1 MTTKRPILRNSLL
14 SLYKDSDEITESL
27 KLIDYTILDKEFY
40 DTVFTHI
47 SEEDFYEVDNFLNS
61 DKVLMYYNAIDR
73 AAMAMTD
80 DLAKLIEL
88 ALLDKG
94 VTKQ

>member
-1 MTTKRPILRNSLL
+1 MLA
-14 SLYKDSDEITESL
+14 LYRDSEEITESL
-27 KLIDYTILDKEFY
+27 KLIDYSALDKEFY
-40 DTVFTHI
+40 ATIFTHI

-61 DKVLMYYNAIDR
+61 DKVMMYYNAVDK
-73 AAMAMTD
+73 AALAMTN
-80 DLAKLIEL
+80 DLANLIQL

>member
-1 MTTKRPILRNSLL
+1 MTRRSVLKNSLL
-14 SLYKDSDEITESL
+14 ALYRDSEEITESL
-27 KLIDYTILDKEFY
+27 KLIDYSALDRDFY
-40 DTVFTHI
+40 STLFTHI

-61 DKVLMYYNAIDR
+61 DKVMMYYNAVDK
-73 AAMAMTD
+73 AALAMTN

>member
-1 MTTKRPILRNSLL
+1 MNRRSVLKNSLL
-14 SLYKDSDEITESL
+14 ALYRDSEEITESL
-27 KLIDYTILDKEFY
+27 KLIDYSCLDKEFY
-40 DTVFTHI
+40 DTLFAHI

-61 DKVLMYYNAIDR
+61 DKVMMYYNAVDK
-73 AAMAMTD
+73 AALAMTN
-80 DLAKLIEL
+80 DLANLIQL